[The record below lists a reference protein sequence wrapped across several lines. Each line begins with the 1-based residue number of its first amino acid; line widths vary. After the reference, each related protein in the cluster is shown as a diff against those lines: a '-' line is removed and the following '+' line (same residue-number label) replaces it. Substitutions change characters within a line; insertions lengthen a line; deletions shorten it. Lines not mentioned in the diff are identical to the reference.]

1 MEVGYNGGELEY
13 TGTQW
18 RNYEPPEE
26 AVREYP
32 TNVFYSQEA
41 SYPIAKFTV
50 WNVWALGEK
59 SKDCY
64 GIDMYK
70 CIKNEGT
77 NGNTQETTI
86 RQWEKDEFERRK
98 TGREKHNMTYG
109 KK

>member
-50 WNVWALGEK
+50 WNVWALGGK
-59 SKDCY
+59 
-64 GIDMYK
+64 I
-70 CIKNEGT
+70 EGLL
-77 NGNTQETTI
+77 
-86 RQWEKDEFERRK
+86 RHRYVKV
-98 TGREKHNMTYG
+98 H